1 MTEPVEP
8 STSYVAS
15 LRAIALGELSL
26 NGLLNSAAALAGAG
40 QPGQAIKLYK
50 AWIKA
55 NAGHAMSHVALF
67 NCSVLESAAG
77 DYSAAIRSLT
87 EAIALDANFLPAYVN
102 LGGAYEKSGDPTK
115 AIEIWRNGVSRP
127 VTAGPAQIGYLTTL
141 YKQIARV
148 YSDLLMPDMAEQAV
162 MQCLAIAPQHKDAME
177 QYVAFRLAQ
186 CKWPSVEP
194 IESLDQV
201 MIVKAMHPLSA
212 AVYTDDP
219 LLQLATAE
227 RYVRETCP
235 KTAAPGPNDRRAAR
249 IDLTGRRLR
258 IGYVSS
264 DLRDHAVGY
273 LMAELF
279 ERHDRNAVEV
289 FAYYCGQPSQSDLTK
304 RTQAAIEHWR
314 DIRDLSNEAAAALI
328 AKDGIDILVDVNGH
342 TRDAKLGVFALRPA
356 PIQVNWLGFPGSMG
370 SPFHQYIIA
379 DDWIIPPGSEM
390 YYTERVLRLP
400 CYQPNDR
407 RRQVDATPTRATYG
421 LPDGAFV
428 YCCFN
433 GTHKISR
440 FSFERW
446 MNILREVPGS
456 VLWLLDAQASVQDR
470 IRAAAAA
477 LGVDGSRIIFTPR
490 VKNSM
495 HLARYALADAFLDT
509 APYGAHTTASD
520 ALWMGVP
527 VVTFSGRGFASR
539 VCGGLVRAAG
549 LPETVADSPDG
560 YVEIAIALGR
570 DPARTKNLS
579 RRLLENRSTSVLF
592 DTDLLTSKLEGLYR
606 EMVLEYQGGA
616 LHKPDLAN
624 LDVYLDI
631 GVRLPHE
638 AEETA
643 KIADYDGVYLAALAA
658 RHAMRPIP
666 ADRRLWTQSAID
678 EAERSFAKALA
689 SSTGAAQSASGVPGL
704 ATLKRT
710 A

>member
-1 MTEPVEP
+1 MSEQIDQD
-8 STSYVAS
+8 TSYVAC
-15 LRAIALGELSL
+15 LRAIALGDLSL
-26 NGLLNSAAALAGAG
+26 NQLLTSAAKLSEAG
-40 QPGQAIKLYK
+40 QSTQIINLYR
-50 AWIKA
+50 AWIKT
-55 NAGHAMSHVALF
+55 NAGHAMQHVALF
-67 NCSVLESAAG
+67 NCAVLEAASG
-77 DYSAAIRSLT
+77 DYPAAIRSLSA
-87 EAIALDANFLPAYVN
+87 AIGLDASFLPAYVN
-102 LGGAYEKSGDPTK
+102 LGAAYEKSGEPLK
-115 AIEIWRNGVSRP
+115 AIETWRTAVSRP
-127 VTAGPAQIGYLTTL
+127 VTAGSSQIGYLTTL

-162 MQCLAIAPQHKDAME
+162 AQCLAIAPHHKDAME

-194 IESLDQV
+194 VETLDQAA
-201 MIVKAMHPLSA
+201 IVRAMHPLSA

-219 LLQLATAE
+219 MLQLATAE

-235 KTAAPGPNDRRAAR
+235 RTASPGPNDRRATA
-249 IDLTGRRLR
+249 IDLRGRRLR

-289 FAYYCGQPSQSDLTK
+289 FAYYCGPASQSDLTK
-304 RTQAAIEHWR
+304 RTKAAIEHWR
-314 DIRDLSNEAAAALI
+314 DIRDLSNEAAAAVI
-328 AKDGIDILVDVNGH
+328 AGDGIDILVDVNGH

-356 PIQVNWLGFPGSMG
+356 PIQVNWLGFPGTMG
-370 SPFHQYIIA
+370 SPFHHYIIA
-379 DDWIIPPGSEM
+379 DDWIIPPGSEK
-390 YYTERVLRLP
+390 YYSERVMRLP

-407 RRQVDATPTRATYG
+407 RREVDATPSRATFG
-421 LPDGAFV
+421 LPHDAFV

-446 MNILREVPGS
+446 MKIMRGVPGS
-456 VLWLLDAQASVQDR
+456 VLWLLDAQASVQER
-470 IRAAAAA
+470 IRNSAAA
-477 LGVDGSRIIFTPR
+477 LGVDGSRIVFTPR
-490 VKNSM
+490 LKNSM

-549 LPETVADSPDG
+549 LPELVADSPEG
-560 YVEIAIALGR
+560 YVDVAISLGNDPVRAKALR
-570 DPARTKNLS
+570 
-579 RRLLENRSTSVLF
+579 RRLLDNRSTSTLF
-592 DTDLLTSKLEGLYR
+592 DTDLLARKLEGLFH

-616 LHKPDLAN
+616 LPKPDLAN
-624 LDVYLDI
+624 LETYLDI
-631 GVRLPHE
+631 GVRMPHE
-638 AEETA
+638 TEETTA
-643 KIADYDGVYLAALAA
+643 IADYEGLYVRALAA

-666 ADRRLWTQSAID
+666 ADRRLWTNAAI
-678 EAERSFAKALA
+678 EMAERSFACALA
-689 SSTGAAQSASGVPGL
+689 SSSLPSTPSHDIALV
-704 ATLKRT
+704 KRT